1 MGKSITRE
9 HIVVSCD
16 RKGEGTMG
24 EETVEAK
31 QVIVVRKDLNMR
43 KGKIA
48 AQVAHAS
55 MGAVLKKMKQT
66 GSDPYFHLEV
76 SYTSTTSLGAWLLGP
91 FTKICVGC
99 DTLDELLA
107 LVEQAKKDDILHCL
121 ITDAGK
127 TEFNGVPTIT
137 CAAFGPEWCDKLDNL
152 TGHLKLL

>member
-1 MGKSITRE
+1 MN
-9 HIVVSCD
+9 
-16 RKGEGTMG
+16 
-24 EETVEAK
+24 EAK

-55 MGAVLKKMKQT
+55 LGAFFEACEQKGYSGAVQKNGVFLKGT
-66 GSDPYFHLEV
+66 PGF
-76 SYTSTTSLGAWLLGP
+76 AWLTGP
-91 FTKICVGC
+91 FTKICVSV
-99 DTLDELLA
+99 DSEAELLA
-107 LVEQAKKDDILHCL
+107 LVEKAKAKKILHCL

-137 CAAFGPEWCDKLDNL
+137 CAAFGPEWCDKLDEL